1 MQHGGG
7 EGNGAGRAS
16 VPRATETIS
25 LPEKTAVIARS
36 NAPRQSRLPTE
47 KLDCRVGFAFSQ

>member
-1 MQHGGG
+1 MAGG

-36 NAPRQSRLPTE
+36 NASRQSSLPTE